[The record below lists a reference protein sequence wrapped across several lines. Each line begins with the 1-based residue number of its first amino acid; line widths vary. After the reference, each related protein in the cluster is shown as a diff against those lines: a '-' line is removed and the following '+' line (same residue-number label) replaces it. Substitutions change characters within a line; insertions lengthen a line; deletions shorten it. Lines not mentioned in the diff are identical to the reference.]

1 MSTKRQRSQIWI
13 GYDCM
18 RQNLVL
24 LRLLGSDQYHLL
36 TSMSYSGGAQCTRG
50 EGWGFKEAYGLL
62 EEIVKASGRQEQ
74 IIERA
79 AGGRKQLNRKAR
91 AVCNIVTCLTTS
103 WSE

>member
-50 EGWGFKEAYGLL
+50 EGWGLKEANGLL
-62 EEIVKASGRQEQ
+62 EEIVKADGRQEQ
-74 IIERA
+74 VMA
-79 AGGRKQLNRKAR
+79 SGANY
-91 AVCNIVTCLTTS
+91 
-103 WSE
+103 